1 MKSLES
7 LSDLFNKYVFRIP
20 EYQRGY
26 AWKEKQ
32 IHDFWND
39 LMNLDI
45 SRNHYTGMISLETI
59 DKHNDKQGWNSDDN
73 WIFKYKEDACYV
85 IDGQQRLTTSVILIF
100 SILKF
105 CRANNINNLNGI
117 SLDDIESKYIKVTQ
131 EGTIFNTLY
140 VFSYINDKAS
150 KEHLEYKIFEKEN
163 PGELEQTVY
172 TYNLDKAKEIFSSK
186 LDELYTKSGNNIK
199 VIEDLFSK
207 LVNNFKYNVFE
218 VNNDFDV
225 YIAFETMNN
234 RGKKLSTLELLKN
247 RLLYLISVLSDNPS
261 YQRQLRNR
269 IISSWTEIYKQLG
282 RNKDVKLSDEDYLR
296 YHWNMYFP
304 YTGTRGVN
312 YVTDLLGRRFT
323 LGSFRLNND
332 LIYLEEDIDNDDE
345 VIEEDNFEVEEKKIK
360 EEKKTKSWDVEI
372 IEYVDSLKESA
383 KYYYFI
389 NEPDSKVIGINIS
402 DEEKGWIK
410 RIKRL
415 GFVTFIPMIMSLLKH
430 ADKFSKDKRIE
441 LLETIENTIFIV
453 YRCSE
458 AFSTYKM
465 NPIYTAARNLYYDAN
480 IDDCINTVKEILNH
494 IKPRFGE
501 YFKNKMSK
509 SSGKGF
515 YSWGELRYFLFE
527 YEQHLREFDSQK
539 RSFLL
544 EDNYFLTSR
553 DKDKVSIEHI
563 LPQTANE
570 TYGYWLNQVRG
581 YTEKEINILTN
592 SLGNLL
598 PLSQS
603 INSSLQNDSFE
614 EKKKYRDGA
623 IGYEN
628 GSLSEREVAKYDKW
642 TPKSILD
649 RGIKVLEFLEKHW
662 DVKFYNRKPNE
673 TEEEYKNNRRQTM
686 IDFLGLSFVND
697 KRDIPE
703 EYIVI
708 PKDEVV
714 LYDDKDNKRNLSN
727 VFNNYW
733 VNLKYYKTVKKLKEY
748 NIDFIQF
755 NNWYGWADLLKVFD
769 DGKYS
774 KFATFRFRNQVDYLE
789 VTLPKAKDNEI
800 KQYIV
805 NNDVDIEVVVNALL
819 YAYNKETFGDNV
831 TFKKITD
838 TIEEMIQ
845 EGIESGKKELVISG
859 RDVQNRLGLKNSG
872 PRMYEAL
879 NSVFNKDYDVVI
891 DETLKNRLVYS
902 IKFDLNY
909 RKK

>member
-1 MKSLES
+1 
-7 LSDLFNKYVFRIP
+7 
-20 EYQRGY
+20 
-26 AWKEKQ
+26 
-32 IHDFWND
+32 
-39 LMNLDI
+39 
-45 SRNHYTGMISLETI
+45 
-59 DKHNDKQGWNSDDN
+59 
-73 WIFKYKEDACYV
+73 
-85 IDGQQRLTTSVILIF
+85 
-100 SILKF
+100 
-105 CRANNINNLNGI
+105 
-117 SLDDIESKYIKVTQ
+117 
-131 EGTIFNTLY
+131 
-140 VFSYINDKAS
+140 
-150 KEHLEYKIFEKEN
+150 
-163 PGELEQTVY
+163 
-172 TYNLDKAKEIFSSK
+172 
-186 LDELYTKSGNNIK
+186 
-199 VIEDLFSK
+199 
-207 LVNNFKYNVFE
+207 
-218 VNNDFDV
+218 
-225 YIAFETMNN
+225 
-234 RGKKLSTLELLKN
+234 
-247 RLLYLISVLSDNPS
+247 
-261 YQRQLRNR
+261 
-269 IISSWTEIYKQLG
+269 
-282 RNKDVKLSDEDYLR
+282 
-296 YHWNMYFP
+296 
-304 YTGTRGVN
+304 
-312 YVTDLLGRRFT
+312 
-323 LGSFRLNND
+323 
-332 LIYLEEDIDNDDE
+332 
-345 VIEEDNFEVEEKKIK
+345 
-360 EEKKTKSWDVEI
+360 
-372 IEYVDSLKESA
+372 
-383 KYYYFI
+383 
-389 NEPDSKVIGINIS
+389 
-402 DEEKGWIK
+402 
-410 RIKRL
+410 
-415 GFVTFIPMIMSLLKH
+415 MSLLKH

-458 AFSTYKM
+458 VFSTYKM

-570 TYGYWLNQVRG
+570 TYGYWLNQVRD

-649 RGIKVLEFLEKHW
+649 RGIKMLEFLEKHW

-714 LYDDKDNKRNLSN
+714 FYDDKDNQRNLSN

-733 VNLKYYKTVKKLKEY
+733 VNLKYYKIVKKLKEN
-748 NIDFIQF
+748 NIDFRQF

-845 EGIESGKKELVISG
+845 EGVESGKKELVISG

-872 PRMYEAL
+872 RRMYEAL